1 MVKFF
6 KLFLPVLVIALGV
19 LSWFWLTATKPE
31 TPSRPSV
38 ERVWTVETVRVTF
51 EDVRPSLTLFG
62 EVVAG
67 REVDLRA
74 HVAGPVMAVSDRFVD
89 GGAVVAGA
97 VLVTIDP
104 FDATQ
109 SVVEREASLAE
120 ARSRLAETA
129 ARLVAERGLA
139 AEDRRQVEIFERDVA
154 RRESLLG
161 NAVSEKGLDEARLAL
176 SRGRVQKIQREQAVA
191 TLEAGIGQS
200 EAVISGLRASLA
212 RARRALADTELKAP
226 FDGTLADTD
235 AQPGERLAVG
245 DRVGRLIDPS
255 RLEARFHVSG
265 AQFGRAFSDLS
276 TALGTPAEVIWRT
289 GNTAHRFPATIDRID
304 SEIDPASGG
313 VTVYARLS
321 EDATVLRPGAF
332 VEVVVADRVYR
343 QVTRVPETA
352 IHDSDTVYVVI
363 DERLEARA
371 VALAGRDGDMALIT
385 GEIGV
390 GEAIVIS
397 RFTEIG
403 PGMKVAER

>member
-1 MVKFF
+1 MVKFL

-19 LSWFWLTATKPE
+19 LSFYWLTATKPE

-67 REVDLRA
+67 REVALRA

-109 SVVEREASLAE
+109 NVVEREASLAE

-212 RARRALADTELKAP
+212 RARRALADT
-226 FDGTLADTD
+226 D
-235 AQPGERLAVG
+235 AQAGERLGVG
-245 DRVGRLIDPS
+245 DRVGRLIDPR

-265 AQFGRAFSDLS
+265 AQFGRAFADP
-276 TALGTPAEVIWRT
+276 TTVLGAPAVVIWRT
-289 GNTAHRFPATIDRID
+289 GDTARRFAAIIDRID

-313 VTVYARLS
+313 VTVYARLA
-321 EDATVLRPGAF
+321 EDATALRPGAF
-332 VEVVVADRVYR
+332 VEVVVADRLYR
-343 QVTRVPETA
+343 QVSRVPETA
-352 IHDSDTVYVVI
+352 IHDSGTVYVVVE
-363 DERLEARA
+363 DRLEARA

-385 GEIGV
+385 GEIGT

-403 PGMKVAER
+403 PGMKVAVR

>member
-1 MVKFF
+1 M
-6 KLFLPVLVIALGV
+6 
-19 LSWFWLTATKPE
+19 
-31 TPSRPSV
+31 
-38 ERVWTVETVRVTF
+38 
-51 EDVRPSLTLFG
+51 
-62 EVVAG
+62 AG
-67 REVDLRA
+67 REVALRA

-109 SVVEREASLAE
+109 NVVEREASLAE

-265 AQFGRAFSDLS
+265 AQFGRAFADP
-276 TALGTPAEVIWRT
+276 TTVLGAPAEVIWRT
-289 GNTAHRFPATIDRID
+289 GDTARRFAAIIDRID

-313 VTVYARLS
+313 VTVYARL
-321 EDATVLRPGAF
+321 RPS
-332 VEVVVADRVYR
+332 RR
-343 QVTRVPETA
+343 
-352 IHDSDTVYVVI
+352 
-363 DERLEARA
+363 
-371 VALAGRDGDMALIT
+371 GRDRAATRCVRRSGGRGSPLSSSESGSGNRD
-385 GEIGV
+385 
-390 GEAIVIS
+390 
-397 RFTEIG
+397 
-403 PGMKVAER
+403 P